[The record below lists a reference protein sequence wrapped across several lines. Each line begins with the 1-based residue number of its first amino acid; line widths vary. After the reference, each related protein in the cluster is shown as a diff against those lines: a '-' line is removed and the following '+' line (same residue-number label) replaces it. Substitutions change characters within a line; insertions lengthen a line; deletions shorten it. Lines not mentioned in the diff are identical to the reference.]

1 MNTSR
6 KQSASPR
13 SSKKNHTANV
23 RTYTLTADGNTFVDK
38 ENNMFTEKELQA
50 AYLAGFNASAEG
62 YNGEYPY
69 ADNSAWP
76 EADSAWVAQRDLN
89 LKGIVSATL
98 TPQPYKLEKNIPV
111 PDKFVAKKGDM
122 RLLLEQMDVG
132 DSFVC
137 PNAQRTRLHQMSKA
151 MKIVIT
157 TRTINTE
164 TRDMRVWRTA

>member
-6 KQSASPR
+6 RQSALPR
-13 SSKKNHTANV
+13 SNKKNHTANV
-23 RTYTLTADGNTFVDK
+23 RTYTLTADGNIFVDK

-76 EADSAWVAQRDLN
+76 EADSAWVAQRDRN
-89 LKGIVSATL
+89 LKEIVSETL
-98 TPQPYKLEKNIPV
+98 TPQPYKLEKNVPV
-111 PDKFVAKKGDM
+111 PERHISKKGDM
-122 RLLLEQMDVG
+122 RLLLEQMEVG

-151 MKIVIT
+151 S
-157 TRTINTE
+157 
-164 TRDMRVWRTA
+164 

>member
-1 MNTSR
+1 
-6 KQSASPR
+6 
-13 SSKKNHTANV
+13 
-23 RTYTLTADGNTFVDK
+23 
-38 ENNMFTEKELQA
+38 MFTEKELQA

-76 EADSAWVAQRDLN
+76 EADSAWVAQRDRN
-89 LKGIVSATL
+89 LKEIVSATL